1 LKKII
6 VLCLFSLALTA
17 AAYCGQPSRIELID
31 GSVINGEIVSF
42 LNGIYTVNTGSLGEV
57 KLEASKIS
65 QIKTANAPSFNIP
78 SNVPAQTQNFTQPNF
93 ESYKQKLMSDPGNA
107 AVVSG
112 LVANPRIQQIAKDPQ
127 IEEAVKAGDMQAL
140 MNNPKFME
148 MVNSPEMQEGIRK
161 LKKE

>member
-1 LKKII
+1 MRKTI
-6 VLCLFSLALTA
+6 LCLFFLTLSA
-17 AAYCGQPSRIELID
+17 AAYCGQLSRIELAD

-57 KLEASKIS
+57 KLEAAKIS
-65 QIKTANAPSFNIP
+65 QIKTANSPSFNIP
-78 SNVPAQTQNFTQPNF
+78 SSIPVQGQTFSQPNV
-93 ESYKQKLMSDPGNA
+93 ESYRQKLMSDPDNA

-112 LVANPRIQQIAKDPQ
+112 LVSNPHIQEIAKDPQ
-127 IEEAVKAGDMQAL
+127 IEQAVKAGDMQAL

-148 MVNSPEMQEGIRK
+148 MVNSPEMQEGIKK